1 MRIPKKEH
9 YYIWLVSGILGIL
22 VFGTTLLNMLYFKAE
37 LLLTMDDLIVLSLVV
52 TIFPPAVAN
61 FLDQRWRDEV
71 DRRIPEFLADV
82 SQAGRTGVTLTRAIE
97 LSAKRKYGPLSSQL
111 NRIITLISWGK
122 SLEEAMKEFANNVNT
137 RLARRTSI
145 LVEECNR
152 SGGNTQEILE
162 VMSEHISELH
172 NIENER
178 KGMIRPYIAII
189 YIAYF
194 IFIVIDVMLVR
205 TFFSQILDLQE
216 SMVEAGTALL
226 GGTMDL
232 GEMQRSMFHLVI
244 IEAFFGGLIA
254 GKMGEASLAAGLKH
268 SLILIV
274 AGFLIFYLII
284 WNPII

>member
-1 MRIPKKEH
+1 MRIPKKEKN
-9 YYIWLVSGILGIL
+9 YIWLISGILGIL
-22 VFGTTLLNMLYFKAE
+22 VFGTTILNMIYFKTE
-37 LLLTMDDLIVLSLVV
+37 LALTIDDLLVLSLVV
-52 TIFPPAVAN
+52 TIFPPAIAN

-111 NRIITLISWGK
+111 NRVVTLISWGK
-122 SLEEAMKEFANNVNT
+122 SLEEAMKEFANEVNT

-162 VMSEHISELH
+162 VMSGHISELH

-178 KGMIRPYIAII
+178 KGMIRPYVAII

-194 IFIVIDVMLVR
+194 IFIAIDVMLVR
-205 TFFSQILDLQE
+205 TFFSQILDLQG
-216 SMVEAGTALL
+216 SMAEAGTALL
-226 GGTMDL
+226 SGSMDL

-254 GKMGEASLAAGLKH
+254 GKMGEASTEAGLKH
-268 SLILIV
+268 SLVLIV
-274 AGFLIFYLII
+274 TGFLIFYLMI
-284 WNPII
+284 WYPII

>member
-111 NRIITLISWGK
+111 NRVITLISWGK

-254 GKMGEASLAAGLKH
+254 GKMGEASIAAGLKH